1 MRIGTLIFALSLP
14 VFAQE
19 AAPAQKNAIPAE
31 PTEAAYPALE
41 RFINVMEMTKAR
53 HPDVEKLSYDQ
64 LINQAL
70 DGMLSSLDP
79 HSSFIHPEM
88 QEMMDKDGKLNN
100 EVASLGLSLGKNS
113 EQLYLSAIEAN
124 GPAALAK
131 LTPDMKVLQINKQ
144 DASKLSL
151 KTALELLVGNAGQ
164 TAQLLVQDP
173 TKPDKSE
180 VTLTHRYI
188 EERSLILAKLLDKNP
203 QIGYLR
209 LAQFGSNC
217 AREIEAALDELEDK
231 GMKSL
236 ILDLRENGG
245 GDLHETVQILGLF
258 TPPNTSV
265 VSVRERNKAEEFIKT
280 PERQRRNRP
289 YPIVVLI
296 DRHSASASELTAGSL
311 KDLKRAKIIGER
323 SYGKGSVQNII
334 PMGNSTALRL
344 TIATY
349 HTPSGETPHL
359 KGIDPDIVVPFNDT
373 DRDNFLKAARVSSLS
388 PKEKEAFDKWT
399 DPAIAEAI
407 NLLK

>member
-131 LTPDMKVLQINKQ
+131 
-144 DASKLSL
+144 
-151 KTALELLVGNAGQ
+151 
-164 TAQLLVQDP
+164 
-173 TKPDKSE
+173 
-180 VTLTHRYI
+180 
-188 EERSLILAKLLDKNP
+188 
-203 QIGYLR
+203 
-209 LAQFGSNC
+209 
-217 AREIEAALDELEDK
+217 
-231 GMKSL
+231 
-236 ILDLRENGG
+236 
-245 GDLHETVQILGLF
+245 HES
-258 TPPNTSV
+258 PPNQQTGRIEV
-265 VSVRERNKAEEFIKT
+265 ILENRTRIT
-280 PERQRRNRP
+280 CRQRRSNRP
-289 YPIVVLI
+289 TP
-296 DRHSASASELTAGSL
+296 
-311 KDLKRAKIIGER
+311 R
-323 SYGKGSVQNII
+323 SRPNQ
-334 PMGNSTALRL
+334 
-344 TIATY
+344 
-349 HTPSGETPHL
+349 
-359 KGIDPDIVVPFNDT
+359 
-373 DRDNFLKAARVSSLS
+373 AR
-388 PKEKEAFDKWT
+388 
-399 DPAIAEAI
+399 
-407 NLLK
+407 